1 MLKAKTC
8 KGHKNDGRTIQVRN
22 IHHIIL
28 YDGVIIDY
36 YTVAIALFR
45 LKQIYMGIAMGKGG
59 GVSGFWI
66 LYNIEIHI

>member
-22 IHHIIL
+22 IHHIYL
-28 YDGVIIDY
+28 MELIIDY

-45 LKQIYMGIAMGKGG
+45 LKQHIQGHRDGEFGVLWGG
-59 GVSGFWI
+59 GEGEWVLDFI
-66 LYNIEIHI
+66 